1 LKSTLQGFGRP
12 TEFTKNRN
20 LRKTHRQEIFI
31 EEIHMEP
38 IDLRSD
44 TVTKPTPEMR
54 EAMAE
59 AEVGDDVYR
68 DDPTVNRLEELAAGM
83 MGKDASIFVPSGT
96 MGNLIALLV
105 HCRRGDEVIVG
116 NQSHIYLN
124 EAGGMSALGGIQPC
138 PVPNQKDGTLLL
150 DDLLASI
157 RTEDV
162 HHPITRLICL
172 ENTQNICG
180 GVPLTPEYTH
190 QVGKLAQQNGL
201 LLHVD
206 GARIFNAAVSQNV
219 SVQDLVKP
227 ADSVMFCLSKG
238 LAAPVGSIL
247 AGSQKFIARA
257 RHIRKMLG
265 GGMRQVGIL
274 AAAGIIS
281 LEKMTARLADDHA
294 RAKNLADGLRNI
306 AGLAVDPGSP
316 HTNMVY
322 LNLMDGIRD
331 GAPQISEK
339 MKRYGILL
347 DAENTRRFRLVTHY
361 WIDDVA
367 VERTITA
374 FHQVLNYR
382 FQ

>member
-1 LKSTLQGFGRP
+1 
-12 TEFTKNRN
+12 
-20 LRKTHRQEIFI
+20 
-31 EEIHMEP
+31 MEY

-59 AEVGDDVYR
+59 ADVGDDVYG

-83 MGKDASIFVPSGT
+83 LGKEAALFVPSGT

-105 HCRRGDEVIVG
+105 HCQRGHEVIVG
-116 NQSHIYLN
+116 NRSHIYLN

-138 PVPNQKDGTLLL
+138 PVENQPDGMLAI
-150 DDLLASI
+150 DDILASI

-180 GVPLTPEYTH
+180 GVPLTIEYTR
-190 QVGKLAQQNGL
+190 QVGDLARQNGL
-201 LLHVD
+201 SLHID
-206 GARIFNAAVSQNV
+206 GARIFNAAAAQNV
-219 SVQDLVKP
+219 PVEELVEP

-238 LAAPVGSIL
+238 LAAPIGSMLVGS
-247 AGSQKFIARA
+247 SEFMKRA

-265 GGMRQVGIL
+265 GGMRQVGVV

-281 LEKMTARLADDHA
+281 LEKMTRRLSEDHA
-294 RAKNLADGLRNI
+294 RARKLADGLRQI
-306 AGLAVDPGSP
+306 KGLVVDPQSP

-322 LNLMDGIRD
+322 LNL
-331 GAPQISEK
+331 SEEVSMSAHQVTQK
-339 MKRYGILL
+339 MKDHGVLV
-347 DAENTRRFRLVTHY
+347 DPENTRRFRLVTHY
-361 WIDDVA
+361 WIDDSA
-367 VERTITA
+367 VEKTVSA
-374 FHQVLNYR
+374 FQKELR
-382 FQ
+382 